1 LASRPEPNGLERD
14 ILRTLCYFDV
24 FNYPLKP
31 GEVFHF
37 LPSNSVAE
45 AEVRSRLRELAARQR
60 VGSSRNYFFLPHRE
74 QTIVDRRIRAEKR
87 ARQLLKRV
95 RHVGK
100 LIRMFPY
107 VRGIAITGDLSKG
120 VATRSSDFDFMIVT
134 EPNRVWI
141 CRAMMTAFKKAVLLN
156 WNRYFCINFIVSSDA
171 LALEQRSYYTANEIV
186 TTLGLWNPDVFDAF
200 RSANSWTTSFLPN
213 WKNHSVTLTPLNGG
227 SRVQKA
233 WESILKYLP
242 LDRIDHH
249 IMRWFQKLWR
259 RRYRHISD
267 RVDDIFMS
275 TRGISARFTAD
286 HERRITQAYH
296 DRAERMEV
304 GP

>member
-1 LASRPEPNGLERD
+1 MASRPELNGLERD

-37 LPSNSVAE
+37 LPCNSVTE
-45 AEVRSRLRELAARQR
+45 AEIRSRLRELEVRQK
-60 VGSSRNYFFLPHRE
+60 VGSSRDYFFLPHRE
-74 QTIVDRRIRAEKR
+74 QTIVDHRMQAEKR
-87 ARQLLKRV
+87 ARVLLKRT
-95 RHVGK
+95 RLVGK
-100 LIRMFPY
+100 LLRMFPY

-134 EPNRVWI
+134 APNRVWI
-141 CRAMMTAFKKAVLLN
+141 CRAMVTAFKKAVLLN

-186 TTLGLWNPDVFDAF
+186 TTLGLWNPEVFDAF

-213 WKNHSVTLTPLNGG
+213 WKNHSVTLTPLNGH

-233 WESILKYLP
+233 WEGILRYLP

-259 RRYRHISD
+259 RRYRHIAD
-267 RVDDIFMS
+267 RVDDLFMS

-286 HERRITQAYH
+286 HERRIVQAYH
-296 DRAERMEV
+296 NRAERM
-304 GP
+304 GIRP